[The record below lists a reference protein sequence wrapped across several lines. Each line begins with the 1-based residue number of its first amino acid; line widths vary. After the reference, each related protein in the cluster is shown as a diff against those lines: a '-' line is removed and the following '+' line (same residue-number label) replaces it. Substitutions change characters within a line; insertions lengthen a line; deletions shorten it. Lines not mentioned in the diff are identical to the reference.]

1 MMDETSDLAHLEQIA
16 VVVRY
21 CDENFNAVERLIS
34 VTESPIVTGE
44 HLTEV
49 LLSALKRLHR
59 DTKQMCAQTYDGVA
73 AMSGSSITVVS

>member
-34 VTESPIVTGE
+34 VT
-44 HLTEV
+44 
-49 LLSALKRLHR
+49 
-59 DTKQMCAQTYDGVA
+59 VA
-73 AMSGSSITVVS
+73 NSNWGTFN